1 MSTIINIKIKSIV
14 KMVIDMTKV
23 VILIPSVTAYTH
35 MIGMGGNLMSNKL
48 GLISRFIAP
57 CGIYL
62 NRIKHSFQ

>member
-1 MSTIINIKIKSIV
+1 
-14 KMVIDMTKV
+14 MVIDMTKV

-48 GLISRFIAP
+48 GLITRFIAP
-57 CGIYL
+57 FWIYL